1 MNMEGFM
8 DYAVVTVVV
17 AVCAF
22 LILRSIKRTVTGG
35 ASMGACSCCPENKDC
50 GK

>member
-22 LILRSIKRTVTGG
+22 LIVRSVKRTVSGRTSLTG
-35 ASMGACSCCPENKDC
+35 CSCCPEKKNC